1 VRVLGSFHPGHEV
14 QPEPLWPPRRV
25 GAISAIVR
33 AWTIVASLAVHSI
46 GDATVD
52 ERDSRLAAAA

>member
-1 VRVLGSFHPGHEV
+1 V
-14 QPEPLWPPRRV
+14 QPAPLSPPRRV